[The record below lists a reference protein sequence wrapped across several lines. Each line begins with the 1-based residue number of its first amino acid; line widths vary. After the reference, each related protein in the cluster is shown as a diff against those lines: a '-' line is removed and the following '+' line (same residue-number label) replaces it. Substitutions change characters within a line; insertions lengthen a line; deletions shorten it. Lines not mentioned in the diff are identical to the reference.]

1 MKRVKRLDVAQGCPN
16 LVWSASEDGTVMETD
31 IRSKPGEVSVLV
43 NLMSVMGKGAEA
55 KCVSINPTKP
65 ELIAVGCNDPYVRM
79 FDRRQLKAKL
89 IEFPADVQTKFD
101 KRSFLSTDPEA
112 VHGAPLSRAARY
124 FVPGHLSVLNVL
136 TTAAKKR
143 RRRLLAVTYATFSP
157 DGSELLVN
165 MGGEQV
171 YLYDVNDSSPK
182 VIDSVN
188 FKEFMRDES
197 SSEGICDNTLER
209 TAN

>member
-1 MKRVKRLDVAQGCPN
+1 MIVYSPITQ
-16 LVWSASEDGTVMETD
+16 
-31 IRSKPGEVSVLV
+31 
-43 NLMSVMGKGAEA
+43 
-55 KCVSINPTKP
+55 
-65 ELIAVGCNDPYVRM
+65 
-79 FDRRQLKAKL
+79 L

-143 RRRLLAVTYATFSP
+143 RGRLLAVTYATFSP

-171 YLYDVNDSSPK
+171 QPSTYMNQLLLFSSPNLPRR
-182 VIDSVN
+182 ISAI
-188 FKEFMRDES
+188 S
-197 SSEGICDNTLER
+197 H
-209 TAN
+209 